1 MILSLLP
8 GAIPF
13 PQREYVCWNWW
24 IQASSIG
31 IKPEL
36 CRLISLTSYSKIGP
50 YLLSLQQI
58 YAQSLQIIQS
68 KIFCLILVKQIFV
81 IPLRGTRSEISW
93 KVFQTVPKISKIA
106 KKIWMRFEKH
116 RLFEMWL
123 MASFLFGIKTKILIA
138 SS

>member
-1 MILSLLP
+1 MCSEFSIMILSLLA

-13 PQREYVCWNWW
+13 PQREYVRWNWW

-36 CRLISLTSYSKIGP
+36 CRLNSLTSYSKIGP
-50 YLLSLQQI
+50 YLLSLQQF

-81 IPLRGTRSEISW
+81 IPLRGTRTEISLEA
-93 KVFQTVPKISKIA
+93 FQTVPKISKIA
-106 KKIWMRFEKH
+106 KKKSLDEV
-116 RLFEMWL
+116 
-123 MASFLFGIKTKILIA
+123 
-138 SS
+138 